1 MLTKQTLSWAEIKR
15 TDWWKH
21 YRKQN
26 TWTFTTVLPALL
38 LVHQTLTAWCW
49 PDAVTRFIPGCA
61 GQVPAKISWQGPQIK
76 TCLPFA
82 HFHLEPTVQPSI
94 PYASSPLLPLILSFL
109 LPLSH
114 AGESGMQGQTW
125 GSKKRKKTGG
135 ERHWGVG
142 MARKKRGEEKKR
154 NAHCTFQ
161 MDGKWFAGICWQLY
175 GGV

>member
-1 MLTKQTLSWAEIKR
+1 MKGGQSGGNTAESNIYYSAACSTSSSSIKPRLPGVDLTL
-15 TDWWKH
+15 
-21 YRKQN
+21 
-26 TWTFTTVLPALL
+26 
-38 LVHQTLTAWCW
+38 W
-49 PDAVTRFIPGCA
+49 PDSSQAVP
-61 GQVPAKISWQGPQIK
+61 GQVPAKISWPGPQIK
-76 TCLPFA
+76 TCLLFA
-82 HFHLEPTVQPSI
+82 HFHLQPTVQPSI
-94 PYASSPLLPLILSFL
+94 PCASSPLPLLILSFL

-125 GSKKRKKTGG
+125 DSKKRKKTGG
-135 ERHWGVG
+135 EGHWGVG